1 MKGASLNATGTNIT
15 VRFTINR
22 IHSKQRPRHLKNGHT
37 YTPRETKEYEEEVAW
52 NYKAQTDGYVFQG
65 PVSVTMLFT
74 FIKPKSVKREYPTVK
89 PDLDNTIKSVLDG
102 LNGCAYRDDSQVCR
116 IFAEKQYGSREKVYV
131 LIQGD

>member
-1 MKGASLNATGTNIT
+1 M

-22 IHSKQRPRHLKNGHT
+22 IHSKQRPRHKRNGHT
-37 YTPRETKEYEEEVAW
+37 YKAPEDRAYEEEVAM
-52 NYKAQTDGYVFQG
+52 NYKTQTDGYVFQG

-74 FIKPKSVKREYPTVK
+74 FIKPKSVKREYPTFK
-89 PDLDNTIKSVLDG
+89 PDLDNTIKAVLDG

-116 IFAEKQYGSREKVYV
+116 LFAEKQYGCHERVYV

>member
-1 MKGASLNATGTNIT
+1 MKGASLNATGMSMTA
-15 VRFTINR
+15 RFTINR
-22 IHSKQRPRHLKNGHT
+22 IHSKQRPRHQRNGHT
-37 YTPRETKEYEEEVAW
+37 YNPKENADYEEEVAW

-74 FIKPKSVKREYPTVK
+74 FIKPKSVKRDYPTVK